1 MSETKVAY
9 KSLVEQVT
17 DALMDRIEEEALRPG
32 DKLPSTA
39 ALIADFGVSRPVIR
53 EALKT
58 LEGRGII
65 QISNGRTAV
74 IQPVTGEI
82 LRSFFKRAVVF
93 EEENLR
99 EVLEIRYGIEV
110 QCARLAAER
119 RTEAHVEEL
128 QSLVRKMR
136 GQLNQSEAYTELD
149 LQFHQLIASATG
161 NRLLYF
167 LVRSIRD
174 ALRDMIREGLT
185 HRLTDAELQLVQST
199 HEEIV
204 RQIAAGKPEEA
215 ASAMAFHFDDAIR
228 AIFEPIEGGT
238 SESDSPGAP

>member
-1 MSETKVAY
+1 MSESKVGY

-17 DALMDRIEEEALRPG
+17 EALMDRIEEEELRPG

-39 ALIADFGVSRPVIR
+39 VMMADFGVSRPVIR

-119 RTEAHVEEL
+119 RTEKHVAEL
-128 QSLVRKMR
+128 NELVREMR
-136 GQLNQSEAYTELD
+136 DQLYESETYTELD
-149 LQFHQLIASATG
+149 LQFHQLIAAATG
-161 NRLLYF
+161 NRLLYY

-185 HRLTDAELQLVQST
+185 HRLTDRELQLVQST

-204 RQIAAGKPEEA
+204 AQIAGGHPEEA
-215 ASAMAFHFDDAIR
+215 ARAMAFHFDDAIR
-228 AIFEPIEGGT
+228 AIFEPRAEQD
-238 SESDSPGAP
+238 ESQPQERL